1 MGKYAFIDRIFGT
14 DDEEETA
21 ANDAFDGE
29 DDALDG
35 EDDAF
40 DEEDDD
46 SGYDADNESDDD
58 DDVPDEDEAALA
70 RLDKE
75 FRKQRTRIRA
85 MTDLSELRALRGEH
99 ADALTERLGPMTRL
113 RTQDLIEEIDIRVT
127 DIRAS
132 RGPRGS

>member
-14 DDEEETA
+14 DEEEESA
-21 ANDAFDGE
+21 ANE
-29 DDALDG
+29 
-35 EDDAF
+35 AF
-40 DEEDDD
+40 DEEDDALDEEDDESENDVDND
-46 SGYDADNESDDD
+46 SDDDD

-70 RLDKE
+70 RLDRE

>member
-1 MGKYAFIDRIFGT
+1 MGKYAFSDRMFGT

-21 ANDAFDGE
+21 ANDAFDEE
-29 DDALDG
+29 DG
-35 EDDAF
+35 AF
-40 DEEDDD
+40 DEEEGGSDDD
-46 SGYDADNESDDD
+46 SDDPD
-58 DDVPDEDEAALA
+58 DGPPVEDEAALT

-85 MTDLSELRALRGEH
+85 MTDLSELRTLRGEH
-99 ADALTERLGPMTRL
+99 AEALTERLGPMTRL

>member
-21 ANDAFDGE
+21 ANEAFDEDRDAFDE
-29 DDALDG
+29 D
-35 EDDAF
+35 DDAF

-46 SGYDADNESDDD
+46 SEDDADNDD

-85 MTDLSELRALRGEH
+85 MTDLSELRAHRAEH
-99 ADALTERLGPMTRL
+99 ADALTERLGPMTRI

>member
-21 ANDAFDGE
+21 ANDAFD
-29 DDALDG
+29 
-35 EDDAF
+35 
-40 DEEDDD
+40 EEDDESD
-46 SGYDADNESDDD
+46 DESDDD
-58 DDVPDEDEAALA
+58 EGEDDEDDEDDELPEEDDAALA
-70 RLDKE
+70 SLDKE

-85 MTDLSELRALRGEH
+85 MTDLSELRTLRGVH
-99 ADALTERLGPMTRL
+99 ADALTERIGPMARL

>member
-21 ANDAFDGE
+21 ANDAFD
-29 DDALDG
+29 D

-40 DEEDDD
+40 DEEDE
-46 SGYDADNESDDD
+46 ESDDD
-58 DDVPDEDEAALA
+58 SDDHDDDDPPVEDEAALA
-70 RLDKE
+70 RLDKD

-85 MTDLSELRALRGEH
+85 MSDLSELRSLRGEH
-99 ADALTERLGPMTRL
+99 AEALTERLGPMTRL

>member
-1 MGKYAFIDRIFGT
+1 MGKYAFIDRILGT

-21 ANDAFDGE
+21 ANDAFDEEGDDSK
-29 DDALDG
+29 DDA
-35 EDDAF
+35 
-40 DEEDDD
+40 DDD
-46 SGYDADNESDDD
+46 SDDD
-58 DDVPDEDEAALA
+58 DDDLPDEDEAALA

-75 FRKQRTRIRA
+75 FRKQRTRIRS
-85 MTDLSELRALRGEH
+85 MTDLSDLRALRGEH

>member
-14 DDEEETA
+14 DDEEESA
-21 ANDAFDGE
+21 ANE
-29 DDALDG
+29 S
-35 EDDAF
+35 F
-40 DEEDDD
+40 DEEDDE
-46 SGYDADNESDDD
+46 SENDADNDSDDDD

>member
-1 MGKYAFIDRIFGT
+1 MGKYAFIDRIFRT
-14 DDEEETA
+14 DDEEEPA
-21 ANDAFDGE
+21 AN
-29 DDALDG
+29 
-35 EDDAF
+35 DAF

-75 FRKQRTRIRA
+75 FRKLRTRIRS
-85 MTDLSELRALRGEH
+85 MTDLCELRTLRGEH

-132 RGPRGS
+132 RGPRSS

>member
-14 DDEEETA
+14 DHEDEAA
-21 ANDAFDGE
+21 ANDAFDE
-29 DDALDG
+29 DD
-35 EDDAF
+35 
-40 DEEDDD
+40 
-46 SGYDADNESDDD
+46 YESDDD
-58 DDVPDEDEAALA
+58 DSEDYDEGEEDDDEPPEEDEAAVA

-75 FRKQRTRIRA
+75 FRKQRTRIRS
-85 MTDLSELRALRGEH
+85 MTDLSELRTLRGVH
-99 ADALTERLGPMTRL
+99 ADALNDRMGPMARL

>member
-1 MGKYAFIDRIFGT
+1 MGKYAFIDRMFGT

-21 ANDAFDGE
+21 ANDAFDEE
-29 DDALDG
+29 DG
-35 EDDAF
+35 AF
-40 DEEDDD
+40 NEEEEGSDDD
-46 SGYDADNESDDD
+46 SDD
-58 DDVPDEDEAALA
+58 PEDGPPVEEEAALT

-85 MTDLSELRALRGEH
+85 MTDLSELRTLRGEH
-99 ADALTERLGPMTRL
+99 AEALTERLGLMTRL

>member
-21 ANDAFDGE
+21 ANDAFD
-29 DDALDG
+29 

-40 DEEDDD
+40 DEEDDE
-46 SGYDADNESDDD
+46 SGDDADSDSEDDD
-58 DDVPDEDEAALA
+58 DDLADEDEAALA

-75 FRKQRTRIRA
+75 FRRQRTRIRA
-85 MTDLSELRALRGEH
+85 MTDLSELRALRREH
-99 ADALTERLGPMTRL
+99 ADALTEHLGPMTRL

>member
-1 MGKYAFIDRIFGT
+1 MGRYAFIDRIFGT
-14 DDEEETA
+14 DDEEESA
-21 ANDAFDGE
+21 ANE
-29 DDALDG
+29 S
-35 EDDAF
+35 F
-40 DEEDDD
+40 DEEDDE
-46 SGYDADNESDDD
+46 SENDADNDSDDDD

-70 RLDKE
+70 RLDRE

>member
-1 MGKYAFIDRIFGT
+1 MGKYAFIDRMFGT

-21 ANDAFDGE
+21 ANDAFDEE
-29 DDALDG
+29 DG
-35 EDDAF
+35 AF
-40 DEEDDD
+40 DEEEGGSDDD
-46 SGYDADNESDDD
+46 SDDPD
-58 DDVPDEDEAALA
+58 DGPPVEDEAALT

-85 MTDLSELRALRGEH
+85 MTDLSELRTLRGEH
-99 ADALTERLGPMTRL
+99 AEALTERLGPMTRL

>member
-21 ANDAFDGE
+21 ANDAFD
-29 DDALDG
+29 

-40 DEEDDD
+40 DEEDDESENDVDND
-46 SGYDADNESDDD
+46 SDDDD

-70 RLDKE
+70 RLDRE

>member
-14 DDEEETA
+14 DDEEESA
-21 ANDAFDGE
+21 ANDSFDE
-29 DDALDG
+29 

-40 DEEDDD
+40 DEEDDE
-46 SGYDADNESDDD
+46 SENNADNDSDDD
-58 DDVPDEDEAALA
+58 DDDNDVPDEDEAALA

>member
-21 ANDAFDGE
+21 ANDAFD
-29 DDALDG
+29 
-35 EDDAF
+35 
-40 DEEDDD
+40 EDDD
-46 SGYDADNESDDD
+46 ESDDD
-58 DDVPDEDEAALA
+58 SDDDGEDEDEDEDEYGDELPEEDEAALA

-75 FRKQRTRIRA
+75 FRKQRTRIRS
-85 MTDLSELRALRGEH
+85 MTDLSELRTLRGVH
-99 ADALTERLGPMTRL
+99 ADALNERMGPMARL

>member
-21 ANDAFDGE
+21 ANDAFD
-29 DDALDG
+29 
-35 EDDAF
+35 
-40 DEEDDD
+40 EED
-46 SGYDADNESDDD
+46 ESDDEPED
-58 DDVPDEDEAALA
+58 DEDDVLPEEDEAALA

-75 FRKQRTRIRA
+75 FRKQRTRIRS
-85 MTDLSELRALRGEH
+85 MTDLSELRTLRGVH
-99 ADALTERLGPMTRL
+99 ADALNERMGPMARL

>member
-1 MGKYAFIDRIFGT
+1 MGKYAFIDRMFGT

-21 ANDAFDGE
+21 ANDAFDEE
-29 DDALDG
+29 DN
-35 EDDAF
+35 AF
-40 DEEDDD
+40 DEEEEESDADSDDADSDDPDDD
-46 SGYDADNESDDD
+46 PP
-58 DDVPDEDEAALA
+58 VEDEVGLA

-75 FRKQRTRIRA
+75 FRKQRARIRA
-85 MTDLSELRALRGEH
+85 MTDLSELRTLRGEH
-99 ADALTERLGPMTRL
+99 AEALTERLGPMTRL

>member
-21 ANDAFDGE
+21 ANEAFDE
-29 DDALDG
+29 DRAAFDED
-35 EDDAF
+35 DDAF

-46 SGYDADNESDDD
+46 SEDDADNDD

>member
-21 ANDAFDGE
+21 ANEVFDK
-29 DDALDG
+29 

-40 DEEDDD
+40 DEEDDESED
-46 SGYDADNESDDD
+46 DADNDSDDD
-58 DDVPDEDEAALA
+58 DDPPEGDEAALA

-85 MTDLSELRALRGEH
+85 MTNLSELRALRGEH

-132 RGPRGS
+132 RGPRAS

>member
-21 ANDAFDGE
+21 ANDAFD
-29 DDALDG
+29 

-40 DEEDDD
+40 DEEDDESED
-46 SGYDADNESDDD
+46 DADSDSEDDD
-58 DDVPDEDEAALA
+58 DDLADEDEDALA

>member
-21 ANDAFDGE
+21 ANDAF
-29 DDALDG
+29 DG

>member
-14 DDEEETA
+14 DDEEETP
-21 ANDAFDGE
+21 ANEAFDEDRDAFDE
-29 DDALDG
+29 DH
-35 EDDAF
+35 AF

-46 SGYDADNESDDD
+46 SEDDADNDSDDD